1 MAKHLVYCCV
11 FYNKDYFKLLGILLK
26 SMIVFS
32 RYDTFDFLIMTQEEF
47 LPYVNE
53 LENELH
59 IKLKTFCI
67 PCTSI
72 FQAACARLSIFDYP
86 LIEEYSK
93 ILYLDTD
100 IIIKQD
106 ITPVLELDIDDKLY
120 AIQSGTINSPSFGVY
135 FFDFNT
141 IDKNT
146 TGINSG
152 TLLFKNSDTMKT
164 LFLNIREHIK
174 EYTDAGRP
182 MLYCMDQPFINY
194 GAIKNNLHNNE
205 LLNPHVSLYEDN
217 NEVTN
222 YETSSICHFAYP
234 IGNFHHKYYRMANF
248 FKKILTEKSTIP
260 AETDLIGGKYLWDKG
275 FIIFMN
281 DNLLLTQWSSNG
293 RYTILQPNRVEAV
306 WNNHYHTLTF
316 SDDFTQFVSIRTHPP
331 DFSATF
337 CSLAPQSWC
346 GSCASA
352 K

>member
-1 MAKHLVYCCV
+1 
-11 FYNKDYFKLLGILLK
+11 
-26 SMIVFS
+26 
-32 RYDTFDFLIMTQEEF
+32 
-47 LPYVNE
+47 
-53 LENELH
+53 
-59 IKLKTFCI
+59 
-67 PCTSI
+67 
-72 FQAACARLSIFDYP
+72 

-182 MLYCMDQPFINY
+182 VLYCMDQPFINY

-222 YETSSICHFAYP
+222 Y
-234 IGNFHHKYYRMANF
+234 
-248 FKKILTEKSTIP
+248 
-260 AETDLIGGKYLWDKG
+260 
-275 FIIFMN
+275 
-281 DNLLLTQWSSNG
+281 
-293 RYTILQPNRVEAV
+293 
-306 WNNHYHTLTF
+306 
-316 SDDFTQFVSIRTHPP
+316 
-331 DFSATF
+331 
-337 CSLAPQSWC
+337 
-346 GSCASA
+346 
-352 K
+352 